1 MENIDKIITIEKFN
15 EHKFKEKASQFIG
28 QVYHCESEEEA
39 KEILE
44 KVKKE
49 FYDARHHC
57 YCWKIGEESI
67 KYSDDGEPNGT
78 AGIRILN
85 AIEHFNLQN
94 IIVISIRYFGGVK
107 LGVGPLGK
115 AYYHSAFSC
124 LDEAEKIEKIKYQ
137 YLRVKFGY
145 DFTSKIHHYLGL
157 YNAVIKNNLYEDN
170 PVIEFLLRPD
180 QVEKFCEE
188 IFESTHGRVK
198 VEPQKQITLI

>member
-1 MENIDKIITIEKFN
+1 MENIDKIITIEEFH
-15 EHKFKEKASQFIG
+15 EYKFKEKASQFIG
-28 QVYHCESEEEA
+28 QVFHCESEDEA

-44 KVKKE
+44 RVKKE

-57 YCWKIGEESI
+57 YCWKIGEDTI

-115 AYYHSAFSC
+115 AYYNSAYNC
-124 LDEAEKIEKIKYQ
+124 LDEANKIEKIKYQ

-145 DFTSKIHHYLGL
+145 DFTSKIHHYLGM
-157 YNAVIKNNLYEDN
+157 YNAIIKDNLYEDN

-198 VEPQKQITLI
+198 VEPTKNIVLI